1 MKLPI
6 ASKALLSCVFALA
19 VVGCNK
25 TPQSAVEGT
34 TAEDAAAKTVA
45 PVANIVPL
53 PRSVERQAGELAIA
67 GKVAVEAPATATN
80 ARRALDALLTTLNLT
95 QDDAAPVRIRLQQV
109 DEAALGAE
117 GYRLVVG
124 DGIDL
129 VANND
134 TGLLHAVQSLRQ
146 LLPAK
151 TQAEYSLPRLAI
163 NDAPAYP
170 WRGLSL
176 DVARSFLP
184 VEYLEK
190 HIDRMAMFKMN
201 RLHLHLSDDQGWRVE
216 IKRYPKL
223 TEIGGAS
230 AVKGGRSGFYTQ
242 DELKHLVA
250 YAQARGVTIVPEID
264 MPGHVQA
271 MLASYNELA
280 CDDEDNLS
288 TYDGLEVG
296 FSVLCLSKP
305 DVVYPFVRNVLEE
318 VLAIF
323 PSKEIHVGGDEIK
336 DPLYAE
342 FVGRTA
348 KMVQE
353 MGRTPIVWEE
363 GSVADTTPD
372 VMLQLWNDGY
382 AIDAAV
388 AEGHPLILSPCTYFY
403 IDHGNY
409 AGQPQTYDWC
419 RKEGVPMARVYSFD
433 PSKFSTAVGVEA
445 ALWTELVH
453 DDAAADNRLWPRLA
467 AVSEVAWT
475 PTAQRDYAG
484 FVQRMGA
491 LRPQLDAQGIQ
502 YHPEPDLGWDKAQGG
517 H

>member
-6 ASKALLSCVFALA
+6 ASKVLLACLLAFAIA
-19 VVGCNK
+19 GCSK
-25 TPQSAVEGT
+25 APPEA
-34 TAEDAAAKTVA
+34 TAEAAAPLA
-45 PVANIVPL
+45 QIVPL
-53 PRSVERQAGELAIA
+53 PQSVEMKSGALEFSDA
-67 GKVAVEAPATATN
+67 VALDLPVTAPN
-80 ARRALDALLTTLNLT
+80 ARRALEELLAGLGIR

-109 DEAALGAE
+109 DEPALGAE

-124 DGIDL
+124 EGIDL

-146 LLPAK
+146 LLPA
-151 TQAEYSLPRLAI
+151 QAQPGYRLPRMAVT
-163 NDAPAYP
+163 DAPAYP
-170 WRGLSL
+170 WRGVSL

-184 VEYLEK
+184 VAYLEK

-201 RLHLHLSDDQGWRVE
+201 RLHLHLTDDQGWRME

-223 TEIGGAS
+223 VEIGGAS
-230 AVKGGRSGFYTQ
+230 AVKGGRSGWYTQ
-242 DELKHLVA
+242 DQLRHLVA
-250 YAQARGVTIVPEID
+250 YAQARGITIVPEID

-271 MLASYNELA
+271 LLASYNELA

-296 FSVLCLSKP
+296 FSVLCLDKP
-305 DVVYPFVRNVLEE
+305 EVVYPFVRNVLEE
-318 VLAIF
+318 VLAVF
-323 PSKEIHVGGDEIK
+323 PSQEIHIGGDEIK
-336 DPLYAE
+336 HPLYAQ
-342 FVGRTA
+342 FVARTA
-348 KMVQE
+348 AMVQE
-353 MGRTPIVWEE
+353 MGRTPIAWEE
-363 GSVADTTPD
+363 GSVADTTPE

-388 AEGHPLILSPCTYFY
+388 EKGHPLILSPCTYFY
-403 IDHGNY
+403 VDHGNY

-419 RKEGVPMARVYSFD
+419 RKEGVPMARIYSFD
-433 PSKFSTAVGVEA
+433 PSKFKTAVGVEA

-475 PTAQRDYAG
+475 PVARRDYAG

-491 LRPQLDAQGIQ
+491 LRPHLDAQGIG
-502 YHPEPDLGWDKAQGG
+502 YHAEPDLGWDKAQGAR
-517 H
+517 